1 MYARNVSMHLKPN
14 TSAEFTKTLERDIV
28 PLLRKHGGFA
38 DELTF
43 LVADG
48 TEAVAISLWDT
59 KANADAY
66 DRTGYPEVLKG
77 LSKVIEGTPVV
88 RTYDVSNSTF
98 HKIPVRSN

>member
-1 MYARNVSMHLKPN
+1 MNLKPN
-14 TSAEFTKTLERDIV
+14 TAAEFTKTLERDIM
-28 PLLRKHGGFA
+28 PLLRTHSGFA

-43 LVADG
+43 VLPNG

-66 DRTGYPEVLKG
+66 DRTGYAQVLKG
-77 LSKVIEGTPVV
+77 LSKVIDGTPVV

-98 HKIPVRSN
+98 HKIPVSSN

>member
-14 TSAEFTKTLERDIV
+14 TAAEFTKTLERDIV

-43 LVADG
+43 LLADG

-59 KANADAY
+59 KESADAY
-66 DRTGYPEVLKG
+66 NRTGYPEVLKG
-77 LSKVIEGTPVV
+77 LSRVLEGTPVV

>member
-1 MYARNVSMHLKPN
+1 MNLKPN
-14 TSAEFTKTLERDIV
+14 TADEFTRTLERDIV

-43 LVADG
+43 LVAGG

-59 KANADAY
+59 KESADAY
-66 DRTGYPEVLKG
+66 SRTGYAEVLRG
-77 LSKVIEGTPVV
+77 LSKVVDGTPVV

>member
-14 TSAEFTKTLERDIV
+14 TAAEFTRTLDRDIV
-28 PLLRKHGGFA
+28 PILRKQSGFA

-66 DRTGYPEVLKG
+66 DRTGYPQVLKS
-77 LSKVIEGTPVV
+77 LSKVLDGTPVV
-88 RTYDVSNSTF
+88 RTFDVSNSTF